1 MDFNEING
9 NEVSNVLTLEDENGE
24 ECVYELLD
32 ALEHNGK
39 KYLVCVPQVDMIG
52 AIIVE
57 VSDDVIFLEVNEE
70 MEEIELIAVIDE
82 EYCEELFEIFK
93 ERNKEI
99 F

>member
-1 MDFNEING
+1 MDFNEIDG
-9 NEVSNVLTLEDENGE
+9 NELSNVLTLEDENGE
-24 ECVYELLD
+24 ECVFELLD

-39 KYLVCVPQVDMIG
+39 KYIVCAPQVDMIG

-57 VSDDVIFLEVNEE
+57 VRDDVIFLEVIEENEDF
-70 MEEIELIAVIDE
+70 ELIAVIDE

>member
-9 NEVSNVLTLEDENGE
+9 KELGNVLTLEDENGE
-24 ECVYELLD
+24 EFVFELLD

-39 KYLVCVPQVDMIG
+39 KYLVCVLEDEMS
-52 AIIVE
+52 E
-57 VSDDVIFLEVNEE
+57 VIYFDANEVIFLEVIEAKE
-70 MEEIELIAVIDE
+70 DFELIDVVDE

-93 ERNKEI
+93 ERNKDL